1 MGQSRQ
7 CWWSLLGW
15 FFTHPVGSCS
25 MGTRPAVGSLRGIP
39 ADFSWEQADQ
49 YQGLNASK
57 SCGSAVTPFP
67 IHCSNSQITSWWH
80 RAAISQET
88 PSLTPCWVGEHILL
102 KSVYFQWANL
112 MCGRLEKVK
121 TFDFFPHKGHSG
133 GTLQAG
139 STDSVKVSGS
149 LGFGPWGPVLGC

>member
-7 CWWSLLGW
+7 RWWSLPGW
-15 FFTHPVGSCS
+15 FFTHPAGSFS
-25 MGTRPAVGSLRGIP
+25 MGTRPAVGSLCGIP
-39 ADFSWEQADQ
+39 ADFSCEQADQ
-49 YQGLNASK
+49 YQGPNASN

-67 IHCSNSQITSWWH
+67 IRCSNSQITSWWQ

-112 MCGRLEKVK
+112 TCGRLEKVK
-121 TFDFFPHKGHSG
+121 PFDFSTTKVIPEGLYSLVALIVWKYQGLWG
-133 GTLQAG
+133 LALAG
-139 STDSVKVSGS
+139 S
-149 LGFGPWGPVLGC
+149 LQ